1 LVTLSDLILA
11 IILQFYLLS
20 ASFRLR
26 LPMPPVL
33 PQAEMSRRRLVDVV
47 RKLDVVKRKI
57 SEGDIRHLLI
67 FAYILAMQVRQ
78 RWSFGQQGRL
88 LIFSLCRM
96 SPLLVLQGLIQEL
109 EFIGRTLQDAFGV
122 ISQTAREEFEA
133 LFV

>member
-11 IILQFYLLS
+11 ITLQFYLLS

-67 FAYILAMQVRQ
+67 FAYILAMQVSRQ
-78 RWSFGQQGRL
+78 GSCGQPSSS
-88 LIFSLCRM
+88 LIRVLFM
-96 SPLLVLQGLIQEL
+96 SPLLVP
-109 EFIGRTLQDAFGV
+109 
-122 ISQTAREEFEA
+122 
-133 LFV
+133 